1 MPDVSRLDD
10 LETAAHQV
18 STGLDSPI
26 SGLGQLQADNES
38 AVQEAVAWG
47 NEGGAQ
53 VLDGPGK
60 SALDEAMQ
68 LSQQVQEKL
77 NEYVAAVEQAKGA
90 GGG

>member
-1 MPDVSRLDD
+1 MSRLDE
-10 LETAAHQV
+10 LQTTAHQV
-18 STGLDSPI
+18 SRDVDSPI
-26 SGLGQLQADNES
+26 SVLGQLASDNDD

-60 SALDEAMQ
+60 TALDEAMQ
-68 LSQQVQEKL
+68 LLRQGQEKL
-77 NEYVAAVEQAKGA
+77 TEYITAVEQAKS

>member
-1 MPDVSRLDD
+1 MSRLDD
-10 LETAAHQV
+10 LQATAHQV
-18 STGLDSPI
+18 SGDLDS
-26 SGLGQLQADNES
+26 SLGALGQLRTDNDD

-53 VLDGPGK
+53 VLDGPAK
-60 SALDEAMQ
+60 AALDDAMQ
-68 LSQQVQEKL
+68 LGQQVQEKL

>member
-1 MPDVSRLDD
+1 MSRLDD
-10 LETAAHQV
+10 LQISAHQV
-18 STGLDSPI
+18 GSDLDTSM
-26 SGLGQLQADNES
+26 GALGQLSTDNDD

-53 VLDGPGK
+53 VLGGPAK
-60 SALDEAMQ
+60 VALDEAIQLGQQMQ
-68 LSQQVQEKL
+68 DKI

>member
-1 MPDVSRLDD
+1 MSRLDD
-10 LETAAHQV
+10 LQTAAHQV
-18 STGLDSPI
+18 SSDADSTI
-26 SGLGQLQADNES
+26 AALGQLQGDNDD

-60 SALDEAMQ
+60 AALDEAMQ
-68 LSQQVQEKL
+68 AAQTVQGKL
-77 NEYVAAVEQAKGA
+77 DEYVAAVEQAKGS

>member
-1 MPDVSRLDD
+1 MSRLDD
-10 LETAAHQV
+10 LQAAAHQIGSDV
-18 STGLDSPI
+18 DSSI
-26 SGLGQLQADNES
+26 AALGQLRADNND
-38 AVQEAVAWG
+38 AVQEAVVWG

-60 SALDEAMQ
+60 TALDDAMQ
-68 LSQQVQEKL
+68 LGQQMQDKL